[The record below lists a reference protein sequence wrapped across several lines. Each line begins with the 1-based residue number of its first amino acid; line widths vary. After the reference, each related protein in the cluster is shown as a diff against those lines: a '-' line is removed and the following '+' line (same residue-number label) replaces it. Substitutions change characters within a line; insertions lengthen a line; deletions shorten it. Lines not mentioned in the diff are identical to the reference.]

1 MDSVDDLVDTI
12 PGVPGEDYPI
22 YSTVN
27 PETTTNLRIYQMFP
41 HRSPTPPLTAE
52 EDLTEATMETPRLSA
67 KHFTSVLVM
76 ELEG

>member
-27 PETTTNLRIYQMFP
+27 LETRTNLKKYQIYFY
-41 HRSPTPPLTAE
+41 RSPTPPLTAE
-52 EDLTEATMETPRLSA
+52 DDLTEATMETPRLTVKPSTSA
-67 KHFTSVLVM
+67 PVM
-76 ELEG
+76 EQED